1 MEASLHPDG
10 GYYALKD
17 GEAPAQSMRSKNL
30 RHVEIYADIRKIITV
45 KVKTTHSNLSFF
57 LEARCIHFGHQE
69 ESSFRTHNSLKP
81 FIVFPL
87 ADYH

>member
-30 RHVEIYADIRKIITV
+30 RNVEDFLSYDISHDEI
-45 KVKTTHSNLSFF
+45 
-57 LEARCIHFGHQE
+57 
-69 ESSFRTHNSLKP
+69 
-81 FIVFPL
+81 
-87 ADYH
+87 

>member
-30 RHVEIYADIRKIITV
+30 RHVV
-45 KVKTTHSNLSFF
+45 K
-57 LEARCIHFGHQE
+57 
-69 ESSFRTHNSLKP
+69 
-81 FIVFPL
+81 
-87 ADYH
+87 

>member
-30 RHVEIYADIRKIITV
+30 RHVVWMRDVLKFTRIERRHPWGPILVR
-45 KVKTTHSNLSFF
+45 
-57 LEARCIHFGHQE
+57 FGM
-69 ESSFRTHNSLKP
+69 
-81 FIVFPL
+81 
-87 ADYH
+87 

>member
-30 RHVEIYADIRKIITV
+30 RHVDRL
-45 KVKTTHSNLSFF
+45 LSM
-57 LEARCIHFGHQE
+57 AG
-69 ESSFRTHNSLKP
+69 KP
-81 FIVFPL
+81 
-87 ADYH
+87 

>member
-30 RHVEIYADIRKIITV
+30 RHVELLLPPRFFAILRGSGKRRNHFEIRFDEHTRSA
-45 KVKTTHSNLSFF
+45 T
-57 LEARCIHFGHQE
+57 IHG
-69 ESSFRTHNSLKP
+69 
-81 FIVFPL
+81 L
-87 ADYH
+87 A

>member
-30 RHVEIYADIRKIITV
+30 RHVESLRRRECRVII
-45 KVKTTHSNLSFF
+45 
-57 LEARCIHFGHQE
+57 GYGQ
-69 ESSFRTHNSLKP
+69 
-81 FIVFPL
+81 
-87 ADYH
+87 

>member
-30 RHVEIYADIRKIITV
+30 RHVGGLCGA
-45 KVKTTHSNLSFF
+45 SF
-57 LEARCIHFGHQE
+57 LG
-69 ESSFRTHNSLKP
+69 
-81 FIVFPL
+81 
-87 ADYH
+87 

>member
-30 RHVEIYADIRKIITV
+30 RHVVLFFHVVVIGIIFT
-45 KVKTTHSNLSFF
+45 KCKQL
-57 LEARCIHFGHQE
+57 
-69 ESSFRTHNSLKP
+69 
-81 FIVFPL
+81 
-87 ADYH
+87 